1 MVKKLNVTG
10 ITNELQGAS
19 VFFPSPPPL
28 PSPTTQ
34 EEPIEAIIPDPAPP
48 MESVPAQQETAIPPE
63 EDVQETPKPEVE
75 AAKHESLQPREQA
88 SLLASKHDSVLAK
101 IRETVRTIGKE
112 VSYSR
117 LTQEEKK
124 RILDVIYT
132 FRSSG
137 IKISENELMRIAVNM
152 LLEDYDLHKEES
164 WLHKI
169 LHQ

>member
-1 MVKKLNVTG
+1 MVKKLNVIG

-34 EEPIEAIIPDPAPP
+34 EEPIEAVIPDPAPA
-48 MESVPAQQETAIPPE
+48 MESVPAQQETALPIE

-75 AAKHESLQPREQA
+75 AAKHESLQSREKA
-88 SLLASKHDSVLAK
+88 SLLACKHDSVLAK

-117 LTQEEKK
+117 LTQDEKK
-124 RILDVIYT
+124 RILDVIYA